1 MQRKERDPEKIK
13 SELFSISCVYSLV
26 LPNTF
31 AIFFPK
37 TWGFF
42 PKNENT
48 KGSFSSSTPSF
59 NSKIARKF
67 LDEWIEYK

>member
-1 MQRKERDPEKIK
+1 MQRKQRDPEQIQ
-13 SELFSISCVYSLV
+13 SEIFSISCAYSLV

-31 AIFFPK
+31 AILFSLNCFFFPQ
-37 TWGFF
+37 
-42 PKNENT
+42 NENI

-59 NSKIARKF
+59 NIKIARNF